1 MIATNVDPNRGVF
14 MDTHEQ
20 NASRRFKMFG
30 EIGTVGSTTT
40 GMRRAG
46 VATLVSAD
54 GIKWDGLAMVVTNI
68 ADGPTSYLCVGV
80 TRERTPIGV
89 GVGVVGVIGG
99 ACPN

>member
-1 MIATNVDPNRGVF
+1 
-14 MDTHEQ
+14 
-20 NASRRFKMFG
+20 MFG

-89 GVGVVGVIGG
+89 GVGVVGVVGG
-99 ACPN
+99 ARPQLVSSRYQCGTSGWPLV